1 MIKED
6 DFDER
11 YKPVSIPNHD
21 EVLIDSAEALK
32 QALKLVN
39 TGLPDSVID
48 KIRFSTHLGLT
59 EEQFN
64 QVVNHIWTVTD
75 DGFLGDLHA
84 QSGFHY
90 VNRVGYVVTE
100 TPWRVGGYV
109 VTEKPWDIDN
119 DDVAEFSINQEH
131 VLDSDSDEEVDRKF
145 NEALERE
152 NYPYIE
158 VFFFEK
164 GLKLEEARQYAEK
177 HNNDEL
183 LELVNDH
190 DESHSH
196 SVSP

>member
-11 YKPVSIPNHD
+11 YKPVSLPNQD
-21 EVLIDSAEALK
+21 ETLIDSAESLK
-32 QALKLVN
+32 QALKQVN

-48 KIRFSTHLGLT
+48 KIRFDTHLGLT

-75 DGFLGDLHA
+75 DGFLGDMHA

-90 VNRVGYVVTE
+90 VNRV
-100 TPWRVGGYV
+100 GYV

-119 DDVAEFSINQEH
+119 DDVAEFSIHQEH

-164 GLKLEEARQYAEK
+164 GLKFEEARQYAEE

-196 SVSP
+196 SASP